1 MSLRWRL
8 LTYLLVIHAIFLLL
22 GFSYYL
28 NQPLLLVAIE
38 AGLLI
43 SLGLGIW
50 LLNKV
55 LQPMDFA
62 RQFHDLLQDEHYAT
76 RIKPDSNAEINSLVT
91 LFNRMLEA
99 LYQER
104 LKLGEQRGFLDRL
117 LEATPTA
124 VVVFD
129 FDDKISLMNASAQD
143 LLGIRDAQAHSL
155 QQLLETEEGE
165 GHALIARLNE
175 LASGDST
182 VFADSSGRRYR
193 CQRSQFLDRGFR
205 RDFVLVDEITTELA
219 NSEKATYEKL
229 IRVLAHE
236 VNNTVAATGS
246 VLESLLYYSGQLRRE
261 DSEDFCTA
269 IMAVKKRNGNLGEF
283 IERFTRV
290 VKMPEPELKPHDL
303 AAMLDG
309 IVHLYRQQCHELG
322 IEFSWTERAAIPA
335 LMFDAHLLE
344 QALLNIVKNA
354 IEAVETAVRSGRGG
368 PAYVHLALQC
378 GADSRSIKLSIL
390 DSAGL
395 LADVPQGQLFSP
407 FFTTKRGGQ
416 GIGLMFVR
424 EVLNRHGYSHKLMLN
439 ESGETSFEI
448 VIGY

>member
-1 MSLRWRL
+1 
-8 LTYLLVIHAIFLLL
+8 
-22 GFSYYL
+22 
-28 NQPLLLVAIE
+28 
-38 AGLLI
+38 
-43 SLGLGIW
+43 
-50 LLNKV
+50 
-55 LQPMDFA
+55 
-62 RQFHDLLQDEHYAT
+62 
-76 RIKPDSNAEINSLVT
+76 
-91 LFNRMLEA
+91 
-99 LYQER
+99 
-104 LKLGEQRGFLDRL
+104 
-117 LEATPTA
+117 
-124 VVVFD
+124 
-129 FDDKISLMNASAQD
+129 
-143 LLGIRDAQAHSL
+143 
-155 QQLLETEEGE
+155 
-165 GHALIARLNE
+165 
-175 LASGDST
+175 
-182 VFADSSGRRYR
+182 
-193 CQRSQFLDRGFR
+193 
-205 RDFVLVDEITTELA
+205 
-219 NSEKATYEKL
+219 
-229 IRVLAHE
+229 
-236 VNNTVAATGS
+236 
-246 VLESLLYYSGQLRRE
+246 
-261 DSEDFCTA
+261 
-269 IMAVKKRNGNLGEF
+269 MAVKKRNGNLGEF

-378 GADSRSIKLSIL
+378 DADSRSIKLSIL